1 MQCVVDE
8 RLGQVRA
15 NRVSG
20 VDGGGTVFD
29 IATVVAVVDMII
41 IDVVVVVL
49 IGSMICRHFTA
60 AFAATRTTSTRCRVD
75 TSEAFLN
82 AAAAYGR

>member
-1 MQCVVDE
+1 M
-8 RLGQVRA
+8 
-15 NRVSG
+15 VSG

-49 IGSMICRHFTA
+49 IGRMICRHFAT
-60 AFAATRTTSTRCRVD
+60 AFAATCTTSARGSVD
-75 TSEAFLN
+75 TGEAFLN